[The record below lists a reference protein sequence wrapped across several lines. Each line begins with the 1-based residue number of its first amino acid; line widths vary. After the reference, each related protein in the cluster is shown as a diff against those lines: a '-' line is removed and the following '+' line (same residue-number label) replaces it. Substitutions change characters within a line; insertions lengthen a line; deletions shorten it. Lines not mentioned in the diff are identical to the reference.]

1 MPRPTPFRPD
11 GGVLVVVPA
20 YNEAAALPATL
31 AEISSCAPGVDVLVV
46 DDGSTDDTRLVARGR
61 GVPVLVLP
69 FNLGV
74 GGAVRA
80 GYRYALRCGY
90 GAVVQVDA
98 DGQHDPADVERLVAG
113 LAEANVVVGARFAD
127 RGTFETSRA
136 RRLAMTL
143 LARTIS
149 TIARHRLTDTTSGFK
164 AVDRKALAFYAANFP
179 AEYLGDTVE
188 ALVMG
193 ARAGLVIRQVPVEM
207 RQRRAGTPSQRSWKA
222 GLYLGRAVVALFMA
236 LIRRQ
241 PALETAS

>member
-1 MPRPTPFRPD
+1 MLDAPSTWPS

-20 YNEAAALPATL
+20 WNEAAALPATL
-31 AEISSCAPGVDVLVV
+31 AEIAQRAPAADVLVV
-46 DDGSTDDTRLVARGR
+46 DDGSTDDTAGIARAC

-80 GYRYALRCGY
+80 GYRYAERSGY

-113 LAEANVVVGARFAD
+113 LGEANVVVGARFAD
-127 RGTFETSRA
+127 RGTYEASSA
-136 RRLAMTL
+136 RRLAMTV

-164 AVDRKALAFYAANFP
+164 AVDRRALAFYAANFP

-207 RQRRAGTPSQRSWKA
+207 RQRRAGVPSQRSWKA

-241 PALETAS
+241 PDLAVAS